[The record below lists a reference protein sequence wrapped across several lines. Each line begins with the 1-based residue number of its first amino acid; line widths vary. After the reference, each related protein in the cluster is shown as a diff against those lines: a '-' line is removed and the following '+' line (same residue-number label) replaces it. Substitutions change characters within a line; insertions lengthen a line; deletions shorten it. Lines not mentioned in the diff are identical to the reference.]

1 MPEGYLVGKVL
12 SVDDGGKLKVCSIDV
27 GAEAPV
33 TVVTNATNIA
43 ERTIGKLVCV
53 ATVGSE
59 VEGVKV
65 TRRAVGGTTSEGMLC
80 DSPMLGWSG
89 GAAGIAA
96 LIPDSFNPGD
106 SPPSS
111 RPRGD
116 GGGAATAEPVGPVTG
131 GLYEK
136 KMTKEE
142 KKAAAKAAREAK
154 KAAKKSGKGKDDGA
168 AAEEETSEQAVAE
181 EDAGTAAPPAPPTA
195 TPVATPEPTPT
206 PPPAPD
212 EEESAEAMDE
222 AAPAAAAGEPPS
234 AGATEPAV
242 ASVFKKKKKKATKK

>member
-1 MPEGYLVGKVL
+1 VGKVL

-89 GAAGIAA
+89 GAAGIAV

-142 KKAAAKAAREAK
+142 KKVCLRVVPHHTNPRYRTPLYATPRDAYHPGCR
-154 KAAKKSGKGKDDGA
+154 KSGERSEKGSQKVWQRQGRWCGGRRGDVGASGRRRGCWHARSARAADGDPRC
-168 AAEEETSEQAVAE
+168 
-181 EDAGTAAPPAPPTA
+181 DAGADTDSAPC
-195 TPVATPEPTPT
+195 
-206 PPPAPD
+206 
-212 EEESAEAMDE
+212 SR
-222 AAPAAAAGEPPS
+222 
-234 AGATEPAV
+234 
-242 ASVFKKKKKKATKK
+242 